1 MNYSLEYGSQGKGG
15 VRLEWKKFPDCVDCE
30 YEVYRKQNNGDWEEV
45 SLDPTDEEFKPIHVL
60 NVYPSGCTSTIT
72 KGNFKDAQNVDIKDL
87 CGTSNIEKSA
97 SLKVWMEGGKYDKTS
112 FEASGAYNGT
122 NKILV
127 DLVPF
132 KIWDQA
138 GYAEKY
144 MYAKIEDK
152 NTGELVNGG
161 KPYDV
166 TLLGTWDSNG
176 GCKPSASSL
185 EAIKKYLSDGYGF
198 VAGHDTVDDHTHNT
212 MKDIAQEYF
221 GINPTGNA
229 PYGYYATTARIWKSG
244 FLTMFPNYLGGVG
257 TNLTIQKTHTSTQYV
272 NGAILWM
279 TLYSSS
285 WDQNEIRN
293 YGYTKES
300 FPFLTSYGNAAFTQT
315 GHSNCN
321 SEKQE
326 RQIIA
331 NTIFSMAHKTKL
343 SHLIDQVAW
352 DYDAPNI
359 PTVQIIKRSNK
370 RKEGRKTLIDVT
382 LKVKGVDVGTTYK
395 YKVKE
400 TSTGDFVQP
409 QISVIAKSG
418 MAKVCHT
425 INTNPTTSINPVE
438 NAETCHPYNDDY
450 QTTVTIQDSIY
461 YFHVFAM
468 DKNDNYSPLLH
479 FYINGKEMST
489 QTFSMDYIDVNTQDF
504 ITKCLKI
511 VAWMYL
517 SFQ

>member
-1 MNYSLEYGSQGKGG
+1 MQYSLDYGVQGKGG
-15 VRLEWKKFPDCVDCE
+15 VRLEWQKFPECDPNCE
-30 YEVYRKQNNGDWEEV
+30 YEVYRKQNNADWEEV
-45 SLDPTDEEFKPIHVL
+45 SLDPTDEEFQPIHVL
-60 NVYPSGCTSTIT
+60 NVYPTSGE
-72 KGNFKDAQNVDIKDL
+72 KGYFYDSAKTTTLPNIL
-87 CGTSNIEKSA
+87 GTANIHKSA
-97 SLKVWMEGGKYDKTS
+97 SLKVWMEGGYYNSVK
-112 FEASGAYNGT
+112 FEPAGAYNGK

-127 DLVPF
+127 DMVPF
-132 KIWDQA
+132 TSWDVD
-138 GYAEKY
+138 GEAEKY
-144 MYAKIEDK
+144 MYGKK
-152 NTGELVNGG
+152 NNNGG

-176 GCKPSASSL
+176 GCKPSDSSL
-185 EAIKKYLSDGYGF
+185 EAIKKYLNDGYGF
-198 VAGHDTVDDHTHNT
+198 VAGHDTVDDHTKNT
-212 MKDIAQEYF
+212 MRLIAQEYF

-229 PYGYYATTARIWKSG
+229 PYGYYAKTARIWKSG
-244 FLTMFPNYLGGVG
+244 FLTMFPNWLGGVG
-257 TNLTIQKTHTSTQYV
+257 TNLTIQNTHTSTQYV

-279 TLYSSS
+279 SLYSSS
-285 WDQNEIRN
+285 WNKNEISSK
-293 YGYTKES
+293 GYTKES

-321 SEKQE
+321 SEWQE
-326 RQIIA
+326 RQILA

-343 SHLIDQVAW
+343 NHLIDQVAW

-359 PTVQIIKRSNK
+359 PTVEIIRRFN
-370 RKEGRKTLIDVT
+370 RRTQNRKTYIDVT

-400 TSTGDFVQP
+400 TTTGDFVQP
-409 QISVIAKSG
+409 QTSVIAKSG

-425 INTNPTTSINPVE
+425 IDTSPSTSINPVE
-438 NAETCHPYNDDY
+438 NAGTCHDYNEDY
-450 QTTVTIQDSIY
+450 QTTVTIQESSY

-489 QTFSMDYIDVNTQDF
+489 QTFSMDYIDVSTQDF

-517 SFQ
+517 SFE